1 LSLRFWIF
9 AICIAL
15 GLAGEALVLKAESLP
30 EWTDEAR
37 ANAIQ
42 LREYPDAVASNPD
55 LDRQFYLQW
64 KRDLDSVRT
73 AKWPLF
79 DVGSGLMTLAASCAI
94 AILLLGIHDRSD
106 LAALRTPRRRW
117 QILLLAGLL
126 WGLFWAAC
134 IAYLLVS
141 FSRNEYPWWADSII
155 IPMMAATFVAVV
167 FGPLVAAAIWFAS
180 LRHSSL
186 PAPLWA
192 WPARRGVLS
201 AMAQIWWIGIAALGL
216 FLLYDALRF
225 EPFFFVPISI
235 GVVYLGLVAR
245 AAAASAPVVGKGLR
259 ERSPHPP

>member
-1 LSLRFWIF
+1 LRFWIF
-9 AICIAL
+9 AFCIAL
-15 GLAGEALVLKAESLP
+15 GLTGAALVQKSESLP
-30 EWTDEAR
+30 EWTDEAK

-42 LREYPDAVASNPD
+42 LRDYPESASSDPK
-55 LDRQFYLQW
+55 LDKQFYWQW
-64 KRDLDSVRT
+64 QQDMDAVRT

-79 DVGSGLMTLAASCAI
+79 DLGSGLMPLAASCAI
-94 AILLLGIHDRSD
+94 AILLLGIHDLSD
-106 LAALRTPRRRW
+106 LMALKTPRRRW

-155 IPMMAATFVAVV
+155 IPMTATTFVAVV

-186 PAPLWA
+186 PAPLWV

-201 AMAQIWWIGIAALGL
+201 AIAQIWWIGIAALGL

-225 EPFFFVPISI
+225 EPFFFVPIAI
-235 GVVYLGLVAR
+235 GVAYFGLVAR